1 MKAPNFKLP
10 STSGTFQLSDN
21 LGKRI
26 ILYFYPKDHTK
37 GCSIEANDFN
47 NSLKIINENNAIVV
61 GVSKDTIES
70 HQKFKEKNKL
80 KFELL
85 SDEKTIVLKKYK
97 VWGLKKFLGKEY
109 YGIIRTTVLINKK
122 GKIVKTWSN
131 VRVKNHVQ
139 NVIKELLDLKQE
151 KNLFTNYKQKNLF
164 F

>member
-85 SDEKTIVLKKYK
+85 SDEKTIVLKKYNA
-97 VWGLKKFLGKEY
+97 WGLKKFLGKEY
-109 YGIIRTTVLINKK
+109 YGINRTTVLINEK
-122 GKIVKTWSN
+122 GKILKTWSN

-139 NVIKELLDLKQE
+139 NVINELSNLK
-151 KNLFTNYKQKNLF
+151 
-164 F
+164 

>member
-21 LGKRI
+21 LGKHI
-26 ILYFYPKDHTK
+26 ILYFYPKDNTK
-37 GCSIEANDFN
+37 GCSIEANNFN
-47 NSLKIINENNAIVV
+47 KFIKIINENNAIVV

-70 HQKFKEKNKL
+70 HKKFKEKYKL

-85 SDEKTIVLKKYK
+85 SDEKTLVLKKYK
-97 VWGLKKFLGKEY
+97 AWGLKKFLGKEY
-109 YGIIRTTVLINKK
+109 YGIIRTTVLINEK

-139 NVIKELLDLKQE
+139 NVINELLILK
-151 KNLFTNYKQKNLF
+151 KK
-164 F
+164 

>member
-47 NSLKIINENNAIVV
+47 NSLKIIYENNAIVV

-85 SDEKTIVLKKYK
+85 SDEKTIVLKKYNA
-97 VWGLKKFLGKEY
+97 WGLKKFLGKEY
-109 YGIIRTTVLINKK
+109 YGIIRTTVLINEK
-122 GKIVKTWSN
+122 GKILKTWSN

-139 NVIKELLDLKQE
+139 NVINELSNLK
-151 KNLFTNYKQKNLF
+151 
-164 F
+164 

>member
-10 STSGTFQLSDN
+10 STSGTFQLSDY

-85 SDEKTIVLKKYK
+85 SDEKNIVLKKYNA
-97 VWGLKKFLGKEY
+97 WGLKKFLGKEY
-109 YGIIRTTVLINKK
+109 YGIIRTTVLINEK
-122 GKIVKTWSN
+122 GKILKTWSN
-131 VRVKNHVQ
+131 VRVKYHVQ
-139 NVIKELLDLKQE
+139 NVINELSNLK
-151 KNLFTNYKQKNLF
+151 
-164 F
+164 

>member
-10 STSGTFQLSDN
+10 STSGIFQLSDN
-21 LGKRI
+21 LGKNI
-26 ILYFYPKDHTK
+26 ILYFYPKDNTK
-37 GCSIEANDFN
+37 GCSLEANDFN
-47 NSLKIINENNAIVV
+47 SSLKIINQNNAIVV

-139 NVIKELLDLKQE
+139 NVIKELSNLK
-151 KNLFTNYKQKNLF
+151 
-164 F
+164 

>member
-26 ILYFYPKDHTK
+26 ILYFYPKDNTK
-37 GCSIEANDFN
+37 GCSLEANDFN
-47 NSLKIINENNAIVV
+47 KDLKIINENNAIVV

-85 SDEKTIVLKKYK
+85 SDEKTIVLKKYNA
-97 VWGLKKFLGKEY
+97 WGLKKFLGKEY
-109 YGIIRTTVLINKK
+109 YGIIRTTVLINEK
-122 GKIVKTWSN
+122 GKILKTWSD

-139 NVIKELLDLKQE
+139 NVINELSNFK
-151 KNLFTNYKQKNLF
+151 
-164 F
+164 

>member
-10 STSGTFQLSDN
+10 STSGIFQLSDN
-21 LGKRI
+21 LGKNI
-26 ILYFYPKDHTK
+26 ILYFYPKDNTK

-47 NSLKIINENNAIVV
+47 SSLKIINQNNAIVV

-139 NVIKELLDLKQE
+139 NVIKELSNLK
-151 KNLFTNYKQKNLF
+151 
-164 F
+164 

>member
-85 SDEKTIVLKKYK
+85 SDEKTIVLKKYNA
-97 VWGLKKFLGKEY
+97 WGLKKFLGKEY
-109 YGIIRTTVLINKK
+109 YGIIRTTVLINEK
-122 GKIVKTWSN
+122 GKILKTWSN
-131 VRVKNHVQ
+131 VRVKNYVQ
-139 NVIKELLDLKQE
+139 NVINELSNLK
-151 KNLFTNYKQKNLF
+151 
-164 F
+164 

>member
-85 SDEKTIVLKKYK
+85 SDEKTIVLKKYNA
-97 VWGLKKFLGKEY
+97 WGLKKFYGKEY
-109 YGIIRTTVLINKK
+109 YGIIRTTVLINEK
-122 GKIVKTWSN
+122 GKILKTWSN

-139 NVIKELLDLKQE
+139 NVINELSNLK
-151 KNLFTNYKQKNLF
+151 
-164 F
+164 

>member
-1 MKAPNFKLP
+1 MKAPNFKLQ

-37 GCSIEANDFN
+37 GCSIEENDFK
-47 NSLKIINENNAIVV
+47 NSLKIIYENNAIVV

-85 SDEKTIVLKKYK
+85 SDEKTIVLKKYNA
-97 VWGLKKFLGKEY
+97 WGLKKFLGKEY
-109 YGIIRTTVLINKK
+109 YGIIRTTVLINEN
-122 GKIVKTWSN
+122 GKILKTWSN

-139 NVIKELLDLKQE
+139 NVINVLSNLK
-151 KNLFTNYKQKNLF
+151 
-164 F
+164 

>member
-21 LGKRI
+21 LGKNI
-26 ILYFYPKDHTK
+26 ILYFYPKDNTK
-37 GCSIEANDFN
+37 GCTIEANDFN
-47 NSLKIINENNAIVV
+47 NSIKFINGKNAIVV

-70 HQKFKEKNKL
+70 HKKFKEKNNL

-97 VWGLKKFLGKEY
+97 AWGLKKFLGKEY
-109 YGIIRTTVLINKK
+109 YGIIRTTVLINEK

-131 VRVKNHVQ
+131 FRVKNHIQ
-139 NVIKELLDLKQE
+139 DVINELSNLK
-151 KNLFTNYKQKNLF
+151 
-164 F
+164 

>member
-10 STSGTFQLSDN
+10 STSGIFQLSDN

-85 SDEKTIVLKKYK
+85 SDEKTIVLKKYNA
-97 VWGLKKFLGKEY
+97 WGLKKFLGKEY
-109 YGIIRTTVLINKK
+109 YGIIRTTVLINEK
-122 GKIVKTWSN
+122 GKILKTWSN

-139 NVIKELLDLKQE
+139 NVINELLNSK
-151 KNLFTNYKQKNLF
+151 
-164 F
+164 